1 MYVVAGITIT
11 FVLAAR
17 ECAES
22 MPPCS
27 ADVRSAVTIVI
38 RRFIKRSAWLVQF
51 FPTSAGTYIIPNAV
65 MSLCSCIFI
74 YTAVYSAYVFV
85 IVQVSSAER
94 RRLRRSSHRRRTAL
108 PIRRLP
114 EALLPVATASLV
126 AAVAG
131 RLALCLGYAECRE

>member
-1 MYVVAGITIT
+1 
-11 FVLAAR
+11 
-17 ECAES
+17 
-22 MPPCS
+22 
-27 ADVRSAVTIVI
+27 VI

-85 IVQVSSAER
+85 IVQVSSAGR

-114 EALLPVATASLV
+114 EALLSVATASLV

-131 RLALCLGYAECRE
+131 RLALCLGYAECCE